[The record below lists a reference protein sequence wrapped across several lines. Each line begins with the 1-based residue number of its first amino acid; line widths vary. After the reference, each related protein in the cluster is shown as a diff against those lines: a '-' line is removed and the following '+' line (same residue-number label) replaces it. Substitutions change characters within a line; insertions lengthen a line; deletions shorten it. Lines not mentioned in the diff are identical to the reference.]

1 MSDRIERAVAKG
13 VLASELAL
21 TGAAIAGPAGAAVG
35 AVAGLIVG
43 DENMVFPVDMIAIP
57 AYQAYLLQGSPAF
70 TVYIK
75 AGETLMATG
84 GNVDDVQEGIVEAMS
99 METTTTVRKR
109 KVSKYNRAYAKAFKK
124 VAHKYKKK
132 DGGWMKDGF
141 KKAQKEAHKLAGS
154 GK

>member
-1 MSDRIERAVAKG
+1 
-13 VLASELAL
+13 LASELAL
-21 TGAAIAGPAGAAVG
+21 TGAAIAGPVG
-35 AVAGLIVG
+35 AVVGGVTGLIVG

-84 GNVDDVQEGIVEAMS
+84 GNVDDVQLGIAEASAVES
-99 METTTTVRKR
+99 TTTVRKR

-124 VAHKYKKK
+124 VAPKYKKK
-132 DGGWMKDGF
+132 SGGWMKDGF
-141 KKAQKEAHKLAGS
+141 KRAQKEAHKIAG